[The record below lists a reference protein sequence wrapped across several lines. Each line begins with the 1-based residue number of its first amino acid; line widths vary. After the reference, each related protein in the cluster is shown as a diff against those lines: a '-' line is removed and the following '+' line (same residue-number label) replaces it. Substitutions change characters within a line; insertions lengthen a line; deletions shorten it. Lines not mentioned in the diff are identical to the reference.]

1 MTLTQLRYLVA
12 IADAELNITLAASRV
27 HATQPGLSKQLKQ
40 LEDELGFLLFVRKGR
55 SLESVTP
62 AGTEVIARAR
72 AVLAEANNIRTYAA
86 NQRRESQGQLILTTT
101 HTQAR
106 FVLPPAVAAI
116 KQAYPQVSVHLQQA
130 GEADALDRLN
140 QGDADIAIISTA
152 GGEPID
158 GIAVPLFR
166 WRRLVVVPK
175 GHPLDRAGRAPDLA
189 ALARQP
195 LISYESSTRPN
206 SSLQRA
212 FAANGLVPDL
222 ALTALD
228 ADLIKTYVR
237 TGLGVGLLAGFFG
250 GWVDTVI
257 MRVMDVILAFPS
269 LLLALVLVAVLG
281 AVLIGDAAHP
291 MYPIGSNGAS
301 QAILDARTLTREILA
316 HGPTQAALAA
326 YEAERRPAT
335 SDLVMLNRRN
345 GPEQVMQLVE
355 ERAPDG
361 FKVVTDVL
369 SQQELEDIA
378 ANYKRVAGFQVEGL
392 NAKPPIVQRP
402 G

>member
-62 AGTEVIARAR
+62 AGTEVISRAR

-130 GEADALDRLN
+130 AEADALDRLN

-152 GGEPID
+152 GGEPGD

-237 TGLGVGLLAGFFG
+237 TGLGVGLLAEMA
-250 GWVDTVI
+250 VS
-257 MRVMDVILAFPS
+257 S
-269 LLLALVLVAVLG
+269 LDEDLKAWPAPAPIAECIAWAVLPRDR
-281 AVLIGDAAHP
+281 VLRDYALELVHVLAPQIDSRDLRRVLDGNQVAAWP
-291 MYPIGSNGAS
+291 LPPTWES
-301 QAILDARTLTREILA
+301 LTQTI
-316 HGPTQAALAA
+316 T
-326 YEAERRPAT
+326 
-335 SDLVMLNRRN
+335 V
-345 GPEQVMQLVE
+345 
-355 ERAPDG
+355 
-361 FKVVTDVL
+361 
-369 SQQELEDIA
+369 
-378 ANYKRVAGFQVEGL
+378 
-392 NAKPPIVQRP
+392 
-402 G
+402 